1 MLLSESLLENSVKLT
16 REFVTPIISCKRGD
30 RKETLKI
37 DGLMFVDIMAMKILL
52 PVLVSVT
59 SAVISAKMLNKNK
72 SLDEL
77 TKELRTFIGKTVTPV
92 DGKKKEE
99 LTGLVEEN
107 LGKFGASR
115 EQARELVE
123 LIVTK
128 IESGE
133 NKSGCKED
141 RKT

>member
-1 MLLSESLLENSVKLT
+1 MLISENLLESSVQST
-16 REFVTPIISCKRGD
+16 REFVSPFLSCTRGD
-30 RKETLKI
+30 QKETLKI
-37 DGLMFVDIMAMKILL
+37 DGAMFIDIMAMKILL
-52 PVLVSVT
+52 PMFVSIT
-59 SAVISAKMLNKNK
+59 SAVISAKLLDKNK
-72 SLDEL
+72 SLEEL
-77 TKELRTFIGKTVTPV
+77 TKELRTLIGRTVTPV

-128 IESGE
+128 VEGGG
-133 NKSGCKED
+133 N
-141 RKT
+141 